1 MKAPDLVPS
10 SILPRVIEVIGSG
23 IEDDDILQSCLDII
37 TFLTK
42 LDNLSN
48 AEVILI
54 ENVSTLL
61 CVL

>member
-1 MKAPDLVPS
+1 MKAPDSVPS
-10 SILPRVIEVIGSG
+10 SVLPRVIEVIGSG

-42 LDNLSN
+42 LDNVNN
-48 AEVILI
+48 AEVMLI